1 MTKEEIIE
9 MAREAGGYYSKK
21 YPDEWRLDDDDLVR
35 FAKLVAEK
43 EREECA
49 KIIDDSYTT
58 TKAGEGIS
66 EDWLLTLSE
75 LGGCVFCGFTPKLAR
90 QAIRARG
97 QE

>member
-43 EREECA
+43 AIEPYLPYKQHIETMERA
-49 KIIDDSYTT
+49 FD
-58 TKAGEGIS
+58 
-66 EDWLLTLSE
+66 
-75 LGGCVFCGFTPKLAR
+75 AR
-90 QAIRARG
+90 LKKQG
-97 QE
+97 DKND

>member
-35 FAKLVAEK
+35 FAKLIAEK

-49 KIIDDSYTT
+49 KEIEDKDDDVYW
-58 TKAGEGIS
+58 IS
-66 EDWLLTLSE
+66 NYQDVAKICAE
-75 LGGCVFCGFTPKLAR
+75 V
-90 QAIRARG
+90 IRARG
-97 QE
+97 QIEQ

>member
-1 MTKEEIIE
+1 MPPKPPD
-9 MAREAGGYYSKK
+9 YYTDK
-21 YPDEWRLDDDDLVR
+21 LFTCDDMDK
-35 FAKLVAEK
+35 AIQK

-49 KIIDDSYTT
+49 KMFEELQIVDEAKND
-58 TKAGEGIS
+58 
-66 EDWLLTLSE
+66 

>member
-1 MTKEEIIE
+1 MT
-9 MAREAGGYYSKK
+9 R
-21 YPDEWRLDDDDLVR
+21 DDAINILLEHFSEGMVRTIVDALV
-35 FAKLVAEK
+35 ED

-75 LGGCVFCGFTPKLAR
+75 L
-90 QAIRARG
+90 IRARG
-97 QE
+97 QQ

>member
-1 MTKEEIIE
+1 MNKHEAISILLDHLSAGLVRTLEDAIAKEE
-9 MAREAGGYYSKK
+9 REK
-21 YPDEWRLDDDDLVR
+21 
-35 FAKLVAEK
+35 
-43 EREECA
+43 CA

-75 LGGCVFCGFTPKLAR
+75 L
-90 QAIRARG
+90 IRARG

>member
-35 FAKLVAEK
+35 FAKLIAEK
-43 EREECA
+43 EREKFCA
-49 KIIDDSYTT
+49 VLRQLHDSY
-58 TKAGEGIS
+58 S
-66 EDWLLTLSE
+66 LTSDSN
-75 LGGCVFCGFTPKLAR
+75 
-90 QAIRARG
+90 AIRARG